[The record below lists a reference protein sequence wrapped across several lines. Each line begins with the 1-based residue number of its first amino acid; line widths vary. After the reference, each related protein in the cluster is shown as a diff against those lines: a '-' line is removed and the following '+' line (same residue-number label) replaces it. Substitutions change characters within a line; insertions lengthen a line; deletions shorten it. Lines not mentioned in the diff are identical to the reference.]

1 MGINCHLSVY
11 IKLIMTSVSP
21 VMSLDSLVA
30 PAEEIVIFEKFGD
43 MKLPEDEETEDV
55 DYSPSEA
62 ESDDSLEWAS
72 ETERTMAEDEFYE
85 PCAIV
90 SIINSVLSMLGFELA
105 PALEDSSKPHLEP
118 GTEPYM
124 SEQEFGEMNLSDYDS
139 DEDADYAPSDSEES
153 SDDDLE
159 YDSGASV
166 SSASEAVESAEA
178 TELEE

>member
-11 IKLIMTSVSP
+11 IKLIMTSFSP

-72 ETERTMAEDEFYE
+72 ETERTMAED
-85 PCAIV
+85 ALARGKLA
-90 SIINSVLSMLGFELA
+90 STSMALPWPSLQSMW
-105 PALEDSSKPHLEP
+105 PATGLFRWDW
-118 GTEPYM
+118 
-124 SEQEFGEMNLSDYDS
+124 D
-139 DEDADYAPSDSEES
+139 
-153 SDDDLE
+153 
-159 YDSGASV
+159 
-166 SSASEAVESAEA
+166 
-178 TELEE
+178 